1 MKFKCVQKS
10 EKVRPHEMELRENSK
25 ETFLDS
31 QVDLSLGELKVLGW
45 FESLNWGLNIFQIGS
60 FQTIENF
67 LKKNVLMGLHWKNKN
82 LLEELNGC
90 LMG

>member
-1 MKFKCVQKS
+1 VKFKCVQKS
-10 EKVRPHEMELRENSK
+10 EKIHPHEMELHENSK

-31 QVDLSLGELKVLGW
+31 QVELSHGELKVLRW

-60 FQTIENF
+60 FQTIENL
-67 LKKNVLMGLHWKNKN
+67 LKNNILMGLHWKNKN
-82 LLEELNGC
+82 VLEELNGC